1 MVRGLAF
8 GELPFLKFGANN
20 NNYLRKNRG
29 GA

>member
-29 GA
+29 WE